1 MMRRDLSNQVIEFF
15 AGHARQCTPASAG
28 YMATVLFM
36 SALHDPGFTER
47 CACVLSKSERA
58 KADSFL
64 TAELV
69 ARFLQQR
76 AFRRYCGALATG
88 SPRPLSQIEFT
99 TTVKGRPYLAKQ
111 PRCSFSFSS
120 CRRGF
125 LGAWSSTHGIGVDIE
140 DETESVEANKLA
152 QKYFSPAEAKAVEN
166 AGNLAGA
173 RTFLQ
178 LWTLKEAA
186 LKSIGEGLPFG
197 LDAFRFDLTAGLR
210 VVDAPRA
217 NGGVERFRAYAIDVP
232 GSSAALAM
240 HSLTIAVRTTPP
252 AASTSAPQARG

>member
-1 MMRRDLSNQVIEFF
+1 MRRDLSDQVMEFF
-15 AGHARQCTPASAG
+15 AGHALHCTPASAG
-28 YMATVLFM
+28 PLVTVLFM
-36 SALHDPGFTER
+36 PALHDPGFTER
-47 CACVLSKSERA
+47 CACVLFKSERA
-58 KADSFL
+58 KADAFL
-64 TAELV
+64 TADLRV
-69 ARFLQQR
+69 RFLQRR

-88 SPRPLSQIEFT
+88 SPRSLSQIEFT
-99 TTVKGRPYLAKQ
+99 TTVKRRPYLAEQ
-111 PRCSFSFSS
+111 PRCWFSFSS

-210 VVDAPRA
+210 VIDAPRA
-217 NGGVERFRAYAIDVP
+217 HGGAERFRAYAIDVA
-232 GSSAALAM
+232 GSRAALAL
-240 HSLTIAVRTTPP
+240 HSPSIVVRTTPP
-252 AASTSAPQARG
+252 AASTSVPLARR

>member
-1 MMRRDLSNQVIEFF
+1 MRRALSNQAMDFF

-28 YMATVLFM
+28 PMVTVLFM
-36 SALHDPGFTER
+36 PALHDPGITER

-58 KADSFL
+58 KADAFL
-64 TAELV
+64 TADLR

-99 TTVKGRPYLAKQ
+99 TTLKGRPYLAEQ
-111 PRCSFSFSS
+111 PKCWFSFSS

-125 LGAWSSTHGIGVDIE
+125 LSAWSSTHGIGVDIE
-140 DETESVEANKLA
+140 DQAESVEANKLA

-173 RTFLQ
+173 RAFLQ

-210 VVDAPRA
+210 VIDAPRA
-217 NGGVERFRAYAIDVP
+217 NGGAERFQAYAIDVA
-232 GSSAALAM
+232 GTSAALAL
-240 HSLTIAVRTTPP
+240 HCPKIAVRTMPP

>member
-1 MMRRDLSNQVIEFF
+1 MV
-15 AGHARQCTPASAG
+15 
-28 YMATVLFM
+28 TVLFM
-36 SALHDPGFTER
+36 PALHDRGFTDR
-47 CACVLSKSERA
+47 CACVLSEHERA
-58 KADSFL
+58 KADAFL
-64 TAELV
+64 TADLR

-88 SPRPLSQIEFT
+88 SSRALAEIEFT
-99 TTVKGRPYLAKQ
+99 TTVKGRPYLAEQ
-111 PRCSFSFSS
+111 PRCWFSFSS
-120 CRRGF
+120 CRHGF

-152 QKYFSPAEAKAVEN
+152 QKYFSPAEAKAVED
-166 AGNLAGA
+166 AGNSAGA

-210 VVDAPRA
+210 VIDAPRA
-217 NGGVERFRAYAIDVP
+217 NGGAERFRAYAIDVA
-232 GSSAALAM
+232 GSSAALAL
-240 HSLTIAVRTTPP
+240 HCADNCGAHYATGCFDV
-252 AASTSAPQARG
+252 STSSARVINGSTPFSMSAVLFSSTMSAGTPLPS